1 MQWRKQWRLGLVLV
15 VVTSAFAWFA
25 WRHMASRRG
34 PIYEG
39 HDIAYWF
46 NDRQWMQGPAIA
58 AFRSFGPAAAPF
70 LAAEIRRDESRWSA
84 WYRRRWGRLP
94 LWLRFRAPVP
104 DLPES
109 RREHALVLLG
119 ILGPAARAAA
129 PDLLDLVDRTYRER
143 HHLSPGTPLWWAQWM
158 TNPPPP
164 ATVAGGWVTNRTG
177 VVMAAAR
184 AQSPADHRWQAEL
197 EALGQVG
204 AEAPDLLPRLLVVL
218 REASLEESGAVARAT
233 MRAGRVSPAAL
244 RAAAPLLAAVLQDS
258 DPRMRGLAARL
269 LVLLDGDGKSL
280 LSALE
285 QTSAG
290 RDAETLERRLAGW
303 LAEAEPAGARRVER
317 EAFRQGVLGALAE
330 LGRRGSRTNIQERV
344 SGQKSGE

>member
-1 MQWRKQWRLGLVLV
+1 MQWRKEWRLGLVLV
-15 VVTSAFAWFA
+15 VVTTTFAWFA
-25 WRHMASRRG
+25 WRRVTSRSG

-119 ILGPAARAAA
+119 ILGPEARAAA
-129 PDLLDLVDRTYRER
+129 PDLMNLVDRTYRER

-158 TNPPPP
+158 TNPPP
-164 ATVAGGWVTNRTG
+164 AEVVAGGWVTNRAG

-197 EALGQVG
+197 GALGQVG
-204 AEAPDLLPRLLVVL
+204 AEAPDLLPRLLVAL
-218 REASLEESGAVARAT
+218 REAPPEESGAVARA
-233 MRAGRVSPAAL
+233 MVRAGRVSPAAL

-258 DPRMRGLAARL
+258 DPRIRGVAARL
-269 LVLLDGDGKSL
+269 LVVLDGEGKTL
-280 LSALE
+280 LSAME
-285 QTSAG
+285 QASTG
-290 RDAETLERRLAGW
+290 RESETLERRLAGL
-303 LAEAEPAGARRVER
+303 LAEAEPAGALRGER
-317 EAFRQGVLGALAE
+317 EAFIQGVQGALAE
-330 LGRRGSRTNIQERV
+330 LGRRGSQTNIQARV
-344 SGQKSGE
+344 SGQKSAE